1 MAYFPKKK
9 LILPEG
15 FYLDSS
21 KVPSGRS
28 VNNLLIS
35 CGIDFFPNFKL
46 ELAIKNSNFFFV
58 IYAEK
63 QKQIY
68 GFVRVTSDKGLN
80 ANLWNL
86 CAKPG

>member
-1 MAYFPKKK
+1 MVLPPEWEILDKKLAYFPKKK

-46 ELAIKNSNFFFV
+46 ELAIKNSNFFLRFMLRIKNKFMV
-58 IYAEK
+58 LSE
-63 QKQIY
+63 
-68 GFVRVTSDKGLN
+68 
-80 ANLWNL
+80 
-86 CAKPG
+86 